1 MIYSA
6 AKNPDV
12 EYFGFFAVP
21 IVLFNTLQTV
31 RSGMQ
36 GALSS
41 TVYWCVMGFLSGSA
55 SFVRFSVE
63 GELPENPLEYIAERI
78 MAYSFKDIDDSYEE
92 YSIGWVSVLNMF
104 DSQFQYAS
112 YAAGDFI
119 TLTLRVD
126 ERKVSP
132 AILKKFVQKE
142 EERVKQEK
150 QIPKLGRSLKVEIKE
165 RVRTELM
172 RKAIPVPV
180 IYDLCWSLS
189 DSTLFFFTTNKKA
202 HAVLEDFFKETF
214 GMLIRQQIPYVV
226 GEQLLDEEGIDRLAR
241 ISPEVFV

>member
-1 MIYSA
+1 
-6 AKNPDV
+6 
-12 EYFGFFAVP
+12 
-21 IVLFNTLQTV
+21 
-31 RSGMQ
+31 
-36 GALSS
+36 
-41 TVYWCVMGFLSGSA
+41 MGFTQGSA

-63 GELPENPLEYIAERI
+63 GELPENPLDYIAERI
-78 MAYSFKDIDDSYEE
+78 KIHSFQDIDDTYDE

-112 YAAGDFI
+112 YSAGDYV

-142 EERVKQEK
+142 EERVKLEK
-150 QIPKLGRSLKVEIKE
+150 QVPKLSRGQRVEIKE
-165 RVRTELM
+165 RIRTELM

-189 DSTLFFFTTNKKA
+189 DSMLFFFSTNKKT

-214 GMLIRQQIPYVV
+214 GLLLKQQIPYVV
-226 GEQLLDEEGIDRLAR
+226 GETLLDEEMLDGLAR
-241 ISPEVFV
+241 MTPEVFV